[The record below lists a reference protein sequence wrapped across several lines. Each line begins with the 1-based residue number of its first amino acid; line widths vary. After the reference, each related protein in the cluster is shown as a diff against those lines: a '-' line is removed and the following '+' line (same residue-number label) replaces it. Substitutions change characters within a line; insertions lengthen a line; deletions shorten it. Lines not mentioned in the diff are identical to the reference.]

1 MHIAFVSLGAF
12 GHINPTLA
20 LVTEL
25 VKKGVR
31 VTYFTTEA
39 FRTIIEPTGA
49 KFVAVPSWMAE
60 NDKHNEDGEKK
71 EDDGGVAAAVPFLFL
86 NEAGA
91 YIDTVLDTLKNDKPD
106 AVVHDFAGIAGTI
119 AADNLRV
126 ANVMLYTSY
135 PSNDS
140 YSVAAGFEN
149 CPPDHPLRKAA
160 AQLAQTYAEKY
171 GCRLLTVK
179 EIFDGHG
186 DFNLVMMQK
195 KLVPN
200 YETFDD
206 SFVFTGVQIGK
217 RTAFGSWKAPDN
229 GKPLL
234 YSSLGTAFNNWPEYY
249 PILFDAVRDLDIN
262 VFAALGSIDPASLK
276 DIPANVEVGQMV
288 PQLDI
293 LSQASVFITHAGM
306 GGTGEAIYYGVP
318 MIAIPQMEEQAIT
331 ARQIEKLGLGCAF
344 PDKNAITSEGLKA
357 AIFKLLIEPSYK
369 ETAHAFSED
378 MRSLGGAKASAE
390 ALLAYLKQQ
399 EGDVIEGNWFTMQCA
414 RPCHDTLY
422 SSLEVAEKLSAAEQ
436 GGHVPTEL
444 VPRCP
449 KCGGPMDI
457 HMGAGQRM
465 IPDTAAQARFQ
476 TFLKT
481 YHGKKLVVLELGIG
495 WRNQLIK
502 APMMRLVAS
511 EPNATYVTINL
522 GEIYIA
528 DNIKEKSFGLDGRLD
543 ELLPALRE
551 ACEA

>member
-25 VKKGVR
+25 VKQGVR

-39 FRTIIEPTGA
+39 FRNIIEPTGA

-60 NDKHNEDGEKK
+60 NDKHN
-71 EDDGGVAAAVPFLFL
+71 
-86 NEAGA
+86 
-91 YIDTVLDTLKNDKPD
+91 
-106 AVVHDFAGIAGTI
+106 
-119 AADNLRV
+119 
-126 ANVMLYTSY
+126 
-135 PSNDS
+135 
-140 YSVAAGFEN
+140 AGFES
-149 CPPDHPLRKAA
+149 CPADHPLRKAA
-160 AQLAQTYAEKY
+160 AGIAAGYAEKY
-171 GCRLLTVK
+171 GCRVMTVK

-200 YETFDD
+200 YESFDD

-262 VFAALGSIDPASLK
+262 VFAALGFIDPASLK

-331 ARQIEKLGLGCAF
+331 ARQIEKLGLGVAF
-344 PDKNAITSEGLKA
+344 LDKSAITSEALKT
-357 AIFKLLIEPSYK
+357 AIQKLLTEPSYK
-369 ETAHAFSED
+369 AAAEQFSAD
-378 MRSLGGAKASAE
+378 MKTLGGAKASAE
-390 ALLAYLKQQ
+390 ALLHFL
-399 EGDVIEGNWFTMQCA
+399 
-414 RPCHDTLY
+414 
-422 SSLEVAEKLSAAEQ
+422 SKL
-436 GGHVPTEL
+436 
-444 VPRCP
+444 
-449 KCGGPMDI
+449 
-457 HMGAGQRM
+457 
-465 IPDTAAQARFQ
+465 
-476 TFLKT
+476 
-481 YHGKKLVVLELGIG
+481 
-495 WRNQLIK
+495 
-502 APMMRLVAS
+502 
-511 EPNATYVTINL
+511 
-522 GEIYIA
+522 
-528 DNIKEKSFGLDGRLD
+528 
-543 ELLPALRE
+543 
-551 ACEA
+551 

>member
-25 VKKGVR
+25 VKQGVR

-39 FRTIIEPTGA
+39 FRNIIEPTGA

-60 NDKHNEDGEKK
+60 NDKHNDGEKK

-91 YIDTVLDTLKNDKPD
+91 YIDTILDTLHDDKPD
-106 AVVHDFAGIAGTI
+106 AIVHDFAGIAGTI
-119 AADNLRV
+119 AADNLNV
-126 ANVMLYTSY
+126 PNVMLYTSY

-140 YSVAAGFEN
+140 YSVAAGFES
-149 CPPDHPLRKAA
+149 CPADHPLRKAA
-160 AQLAQTYAEKY
+160 AGIAAGYAEKY
-171 GCRLLTVK
+171 GCRVMTVK

-200 YETFDD
+200 YESFDD

-234 YSSLGTAFNNWPEYY
+234 YSSLGTAFNTWPEYY

-331 ARQIEKLGLGCAF
+331 ARQIEKLGLGVAF
-344 PDKNAITSEGLKA
+344 LDKSAITSEALKT
-357 AIFKLLIEPSYK
+357 AIQKLLTEPSYK
-369 ETAHAFSED
+369 AAAEQFSAD
-378 MRSLGGAKASAE
+378 MKTLGGAKASAE
-390 ALLAYLKQQ
+390 ALLH
-399 EGDVIEGNWFTMQCA
+399 F
-414 RPCHDTLY
+414 
-422 SSLEVAEKLSAAEQ
+422 LSK
-436 GGHVPTEL
+436 P
-444 VPRCP
+444 
-449 KCGGPMDI
+449 
-457 HMGAGQRM
+457 
-465 IPDTAAQARFQ
+465 
-476 TFLKT
+476 
-481 YHGKKLVVLELGIG
+481 
-495 WRNQLIK
+495 
-502 APMMRLVAS
+502 
-511 EPNATYVTINL
+511 
-522 GEIYIA
+522 
-528 DNIKEKSFGLDGRLD
+528 
-543 ELLPALRE
+543 
-551 ACEA
+551 

>member
-25 VKKGVR
+25 FKQGVR

-39 FRTIIEPTGA
+39 FRNIIEPTGA

-60 NDKHNEDGEKK
+60 NDKHNDGEKK

-91 YIDTVLDTLKNDKPD
+91 YIDTILDTLHDDKPD
-106 AVVHDFAGIAGTI
+106 AIVHDFAGIAGTI
-119 AADNLRV
+119 AADNLNV
-126 ANVMLYTSY
+126 PNVMLYTSY

-140 YSVAAGFEN
+140 YSVAAGFES
-149 CPPDHPLRKAA
+149 CPADHPLREAA
-160 AQLAQTYAEKY
+160 AGIAAGYAEKY
-171 GCRLLTVK
+171 GCRVMTVK

-200 YETFDD
+200 YESFDD

-331 ARQIEKLGLGCAF
+331 ARQIEKLGLGVAF
-344 PDKNAITSEGLKA
+344 LDKSAITSEALKT
-357 AIFKLLIEPSYK
+357 AIQKLLTEPSYK
-369 ETAHAFSED
+369 AAAEQFSAD
-378 MRSLGGAKASAE
+378 MKTLGGAKASAE
-390 ALLAYLKQQ
+390 ALLH
-399 EGDVIEGNWFTMQCA
+399 F
-414 RPCHDTLY
+414 
-422 SSLEVAEKLSAAEQ
+422 LSK
-436 GGHVPTEL
+436 P
-444 VPRCP
+444 
-449 KCGGPMDI
+449 
-457 HMGAGQRM
+457 
-465 IPDTAAQARFQ
+465 
-476 TFLKT
+476 
-481 YHGKKLVVLELGIG
+481 
-495 WRNQLIK
+495 
-502 APMMRLVAS
+502 
-511 EPNATYVTINL
+511 
-522 GEIYIA
+522 
-528 DNIKEKSFGLDGRLD
+528 
-543 ELLPALRE
+543 
-551 ACEA
+551 

>member
-25 VKKGVR
+25 VKQGVR

-39 FRTIIEPTGA
+39 FRNIIEPTGA

-60 NDKHNEDGEKK
+60 NDKHNDGEKK

-91 YIDTVLDTLKNDKPD
+91 YIDTILDTLHDDKPD
-106 AVVHDFAGIAGTI
+106 AIVHDFAGIAGTI
-119 AADNLRV
+119 AADNLNV
-126 ANVMLYTSY
+126 PNVMLYTSY

-140 YSVAAGFEN
+140 YSVAAGFES
-149 CPPDHPLRKAA
+149 CPADHPLRKAA
-160 AQLAQTYAEKY
+160 AGIAAGYAEKY
-171 GCRLLTVK
+171 GCRVMTVK

-200 YETFDD
+200 YESFDD

-262 VFAALGSIDPASLK
+262 VFVALGSIDPASLK

-331 ARQIEKLGLGCAF
+331 ARQIEKLGLGVAF
-344 PDKNAITSEGLKA
+344 LDKSAITSEALKT
-357 AIFKLLIEPSYK
+357 AIQKLLTEPSYK
-369 ETAHAFSED
+369 AAAEQFSAD
-378 MRSLGGAKASAE
+378 MKTLGGAKASAE
-390 ALLAYLKQQ
+390 ALLH
-399 EGDVIEGNWFTMQCA
+399 F
-414 RPCHDTLY
+414 
-422 SSLEVAEKLSAAEQ
+422 LSK
-436 GGHVPTEL
+436 P
-444 VPRCP
+444 
-449 KCGGPMDI
+449 
-457 HMGAGQRM
+457 
-465 IPDTAAQARFQ
+465 
-476 TFLKT
+476 
-481 YHGKKLVVLELGIG
+481 
-495 WRNQLIK
+495 
-502 APMMRLVAS
+502 
-511 EPNATYVTINL
+511 
-522 GEIYIA
+522 
-528 DNIKEKSFGLDGRLD
+528 
-543 ELLPALRE
+543 
-551 ACEA
+551 

>member
-119 AADNLRV
+119 AADNLKV

-160 AQLAQTYAEKY
+160 AQLAQTYAKKY

-217 RTAFGSWKAPDN
+217 RD
-229 GKPLL
+229 
-234 YSSLGTAFNNWPEYY
+234 
-249 PILFDAVRDLDIN
+249 
-262 VFAALGSIDPASLK
+262 
-276 DIPANVEVGQMV
+276 
-288 PQLDI
+288 
-293 LSQASVFITHAGM
+293 
-306 GGTGEAIYYGVP
+306 
-318 MIAIPQMEEQAIT
+318 
-331 ARQIEKLGLGCAF
+331 
-344 PDKNAITSEGLKA
+344 
-357 AIFKLLIEPSYK
+357 
-369 ETAHAFSED
+369 
-378 MRSLGGAKASAE
+378 
-390 ALLAYLKQQ
+390 
-399 EGDVIEGNWFTMQCA
+399 
-414 RPCHDTLY
+414 RP
-422 SSLEVAEKLSAAEQ
+422 SAAGRPPTTANPCCTLPWAPPSTTGRSITLSCLTQ
-436 GGHVPTEL
+436 SGTWTSTSSQPWVPST
-444 VPRCP
+444 P
-449 KCGGPMDI
+449 
-457 HMGAGQRM
+457 
-465 IPDTAAQARFQ
+465 
-476 TFLKT
+476 
-481 YHGKKLVVLELGIG
+481 
-495 WRNQLIK
+495 
-502 APMMRLVAS
+502 
-511 EPNATYVTINL
+511 
-522 GEIYIA
+522 
-528 DNIKEKSFGLDGRLD
+528 
-543 ELLPALRE
+543 PA
-551 ACEA
+551 

>member
-25 VKKGVR
+25 VKQGVR

-39 FRTIIEPTGA
+39 FRNIIEPTGA

-60 NDKHNEDGEKK
+60 NDKHNDGEKK

-91 YIDTVLDTLKNDKPD
+91 YIDTILDTLHDDKPD
-106 AVVHDFAGIAGTI
+106 AIVHDFAGIAGTI
-119 AADNLRV
+119 AADNLNV
-126 ANVMLYTSY
+126 PNVMLYTSY

-140 YSVAAGFEN
+140 YSVAAGFES
-149 CPPDHPLRKAA
+149 CPADHPLRKAA
-160 AQLAQTYAEKY
+160 AGIAAGYAEKY
-171 GCRLLTVK
+171 GCRVMTVK

-200 YETFDD
+200 YESFDD

-293 LSQASVFITHAGM
+293 LSQASVFITHAGR

-331 ARQIEKLGLGCAF
+331 ARQIEKLGLGVAF
-344 PDKNAITSEGLKA
+344 LDKSAITSEALKT
-357 AIFKLLIEPSYK
+357 AIQKLLTEPSYK
-369 ETAHAFSED
+369 AAAEQFSAD
-378 MRSLGGAKASAE
+378 MKTLGGAKASAE
-390 ALLAYLKQQ
+390 ALLH
-399 EGDVIEGNWFTMQCA
+399 F
-414 RPCHDTLY
+414 
-422 SSLEVAEKLSAAEQ
+422 LSK
-436 GGHVPTEL
+436 P
-444 VPRCP
+444 
-449 KCGGPMDI
+449 
-457 HMGAGQRM
+457 
-465 IPDTAAQARFQ
+465 
-476 TFLKT
+476 
-481 YHGKKLVVLELGIG
+481 
-495 WRNQLIK
+495 
-502 APMMRLVAS
+502 
-511 EPNATYVTINL
+511 
-522 GEIYIA
+522 
-528 DNIKEKSFGLDGRLD
+528 
-543 ELLPALRE
+543 
-551 ACEA
+551 

>member
-25 VKKGVR
+25 VKQGVR

-39 FRTIIEPTGA
+39 FRNIIEPTGA

-60 NDKHNEDGEKK
+60 NDKHNDGEKK

-91 YIDTVLDTLKNDKPD
+91 YIDTILDTLHDDKPD
-106 AVVHDFAGIAGTI
+106 AIVHDFAGIAGTI
-119 AADNLRV
+119 AADNLNV
-126 ANVMLYTSY
+126 PNVMLYTSY

-140 YSVAAGFEN
+140 YSVAAGFES
-149 CPPDHPLRKAA
+149 CPADHPLRKAA
-160 AQLAQTYAEKY
+160 AGIAAGYAEKY
-171 GCRLLTVK
+171 GCRVMTVK

-200 YETFDD
+200 YESFDD

-293 LSQASVFITHAGM
+293 ISQASVFITHAGM

-331 ARQIEKLGLGCAF
+331 ARQIEKLGLGVAF
-344 PDKNAITSEGLKA
+344 LDKSAITSEALKT
-357 AIFKLLIEPSYK
+357 AIQKLLTEPSYK
-369 ETAHAFSED
+369 AAAEQFSAD
-378 MRSLGGAKASAE
+378 MKTLGGAKASAE
-390 ALLAYLKQQ
+390 ALLH
-399 EGDVIEGNWFTMQCA
+399 F
-414 RPCHDTLY
+414 
-422 SSLEVAEKLSAAEQ
+422 LSK
-436 GGHVPTEL
+436 P
-444 VPRCP
+444 
-449 KCGGPMDI
+449 
-457 HMGAGQRM
+457 
-465 IPDTAAQARFQ
+465 
-476 TFLKT
+476 
-481 YHGKKLVVLELGIG
+481 
-495 WRNQLIK
+495 
-502 APMMRLVAS
+502 
-511 EPNATYVTINL
+511 
-522 GEIYIA
+522 
-528 DNIKEKSFGLDGRLD
+528 
-543 ELLPALRE
+543 
-551 ACEA
+551 